1 MVLNAST
8 GNNPIKE
15 SSHTLYHIFHTI
27 WMSVKITKINI
38 TSYYNSS
45 YYMSQTV
52 SNSDS
57 QCTDSPQLSL
67 WHPFLLL
74 EASL

>member
-1 MVLNAST
+1 
-8 GNNPIKE
+8 
-15 SSHTLYHIFHTI
+15 
-27 WMSVKITKINI
+27 MSVKITKINI
-38 TSYYNSS
+38 SSYYNLS

-67 WHPFLLL
+67 WHPFF
-74 EASL
+74 AIRGKSLVKWTLNIEYFGQVLYKQVNIQDLFRE